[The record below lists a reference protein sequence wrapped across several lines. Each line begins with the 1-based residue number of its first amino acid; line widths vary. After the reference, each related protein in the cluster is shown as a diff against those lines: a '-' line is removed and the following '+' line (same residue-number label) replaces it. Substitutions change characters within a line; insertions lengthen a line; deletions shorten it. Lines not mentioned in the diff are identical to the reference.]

1 MDDGYY
7 HGINKLKKPATKVM
21 APPGGATHINVFET
35 PEPET
40 QKPINKCQEARSK
53 SSVFAGPEEMN
64 PSRDTSSVSRQ
75 THVSAPDDK
84 SAQSTSTKV
93 LAPPG
98 GRTNFSIFASGNE
111 EAKPQETR
119 KPQSTVTSQ
128 NIFGSS
134 APQNNE
140 VIGQRARNRQPPG
153 GASHNIFG

>member
-1 MDDGYY
+1 M
-7 HGINKLKKPATKVM
+7 ICKMKLCSHCYLNALVYSRVM

-84 SAQSTSTKV
+84 AAQSTSTKV

-98 GRTNFSIFASGNE
+98 GRANFSIFASGNE
-111 EAKPQETR
+111 EAKPQGNLQY
-119 KPQSTVTSQ
+119 PLDV
-128 NIFGSS
+128 
-134 APQNNE
+134 
-140 VIGQRARNRQPPG
+140 
-153 GASHNIFG
+153 